1 MKKFRAARDGTAHAR
16 VVWLL
21 MLGTAFLAGGCQ
33 DPVSTEA
40 PSVKAVSPT
49 ASAAQNWERSSFFVD
64 NVIFIDCLGEN
75 VRAFGEVL
83 FQYHEVT
90 TSSGNFSYHFQLRPA
105 TPNTPPFFVQGQTS
119 GKLFRYKNG
128 LPANE
133 SFHLGPGEVFTF
145 VTLETYVAED
155 GDRLVGSLRVHLTVN
170 ANGELTVSRLEEGPL
185 ECVEK

>member
-16 VVWLL
+16 GVWLL
-21 MLGTAFLAGGCQ
+21 ILGTAFLAGGCQ
-33 DPVSTEA
+33 DSAPTEA
-40 PSVKAVSPT
+40 RAVKVVPT
-49 ASAAQNWERSSFFVD
+49 VSAAQSWERSSFLVD
-64 NVIFIDCLGEN
+64 NVVFIDCLGEN

-105 TPNTPPFFVQGQTS
+105 TPNGPPFFIQGQTS

-128 LPANE
+128 LPGNE

-145 VTLETYVAED
+145 VIVEMYVAED
-155 GDRLVGSLRVHLTVN
+155 GDRLVGKVNIHTTVN
-170 ANGELTVSRLEEGPL
+170 ANGELTVSRSEDESFR
-185 ECVEK
+185 CVEK

>member
-1 MKKFRAARDGTAHAR
+1 MKKPRTSRDVTAHAL
-16 VVWLL
+16 VVRLL
-21 MLGTAFLAGGCQ
+21 ILGTAFLIGGCE
-33 DPVSTEA
+33 DPAPTEA
-40 PSVKAVSPT
+40 PSVKVVPT
-49 ASAAQNWERSSFFVD
+49 LSAAQSWERSSFFVD
-64 NVIFIDCLGEN
+64 NVVFIECLGEN

-90 TSSGNFSYHFQLRPA
+90 TSSGNFSYHFQFRPA
-105 TPNTPPFFVQGQTS
+105 TPNTPPFFVQGLTS

-145 VTLETYVAED
+145 VTLEMYVAED
-155 GDRLVGSLRVHLTVN
+155 GDRLVGSFRVHLTVN
-170 ANGELTVSRLEEGPL
+170 ANGELTVSRLEESF

>member
-1 MKKFRAARDGTAHAR
+1 MKKFRAAPYGTAHAR

-21 MLGTAFLAGGCQ
+21 ILGTVFLAGGCQ
-33 DPVSTEA
+33 DPVPTEA

-64 NVIFIDCLGEN
+64 NVSFIDCLGEN
-75 VRAFGEVL
+75 VRAFGEVQ

-105 TPNTPPFFVQGQTS
+105 TPNGPAFFIQGLTS

-128 LPANE
+128 LPGNE

-145 VTLETYVAED
+145 VIVETFVAED
-155 GDRLVGSLRVHLTVN
+155 GDRVIGKVNQHLTVN
-170 ANGELTVSRLEEGPL
+170 ANGELTVSRDEE
-185 ECVEK
+185 ESFRCVER

>member
-16 VVWLL
+16 GVWLL
-21 MLGTAFLAGGCQ
+21 ILGTAFLGGGCQ
-33 DPVSTEA
+33 DPAPTEA
-40 PSVKAVSPT
+40 RSVKVVPT
-49 ASAAQNWERSSFFVD
+49 VSAAQSWERSSFLVD
-64 NVIFIDCLGEN
+64 NVLFIDCLGEN

-105 TPNTPPFFVQGQTS
+105 TPNGPAFFIQGQTS

-170 ANGELTVSRLEEGPL
+170 ANGELTVSRLEDESFK
-185 ECVEK
+185 CVEK